1 LLDFAPEIVDRA
13 DLWQIVAS
21 RLRYAIIGRELR
33 PREHLPELALAQRF
47 GVSRVPVREALI
59 RLEHE
64 GLVRGE
70 PRKGAFVV
78 GMSLADIRE
87 LYDVRAVLEV
97 RGARLA
103 AKAAAQ
109 DDVAKLQNLIQEF
122 STVAKRGDSES
133 LAAVDI
139 AFHREV
145 MAAAHH
151 RRLLATW
158 EPLSGI
164 IQTLLHLTNERS
176 TQANILSAHSPLA
189 KAIASGDSD
198 AAERTTLQCLSDGMK
213 NAELMWSE

>member
-1 LLDFAPEIVDRA
+1 MDFTPEMVDRA
-13 DLWQIVAS
+13 DLWQLVAA
-21 RLRYAIIGRELR
+21 RLRYAIIGRQLR
-33 PREHLPELALAQRF
+33 PREHLPELALAERF

-70 PRKGAFVV
+70 PRRGAFVV

-87 LYDVRAVLEV
+87 LYDVRAVLEG

-103 AKAAAQ
+103 AAAATQ
-109 DDVAKLQNLIQEF
+109 DDVVKIQNLTQEL
-122 STVAKRGDSES
+122 SAAAKRGESEP
-133 LAAVDI
+133 LAAIDI

-145 MAAAHH
+145 MAASHH

-176 TQANILSAHSPLA
+176 TQSNIVSAHSPLA
-189 KAIASGDSD
+189 KAITSGDSD
-198 AAERTTLQCLSDGMK
+198 AAERMTLQCLSEGMK
-213 NAELMWSE
+213 NAEQIWSE